1 MATKLI
7 GINLVAQGS
16 SSQPAAVENLHKTA
30 SQPPSPGTNK
40 HQKTLKVFVPDGA
53 DIQHKLKISLYISM
67 GVNVDIFLPFDTV
80 GPLNV
85 HAAPKFFGVL
95 ETRWHPR
102 TSGSRFPDFTQE
114 DFVPDVADIRHKLK
128 ISVYIACRC

>member
-16 SSQPAAVENLHKTA
+16 QPAAVENVHKTA
-30 SQPPSPGTNK
+30 SQPSPGTNK
-40 HQKTLKVFVPDGA
+40 HQKTLKVFAPTSSTNRKF
-53 DIQHKLKISLYISM
+53 HCTLSM

-95 ETRWHPR
+95 ETHWRPR
-102 TSGSRFPDFTQE
+102 TSGSRLPDFTQQ